1 MRVWEF
7 DDKKALPSDLVRE
20 QDFIL
25 RIRRLQRIGS
35 QHLVINLVLNALD
48 VIAKSSRALEAMQE
62 RLQEFA
68 KVTHGVYAEMSNGD
82 AFIIW
87 EETHDA
93 HILSAR
99 IVEAILPDG
108 HGMED
113 TSQFILTYHLP
124 LDYTALRER
133 ANHYVE
139 LVQTA
144 GTMGSDSDASHALK
158 SSAATG
164 PLTPWSV
171 EQIDKLLHD
180 IDLRRYGRTQFI
192 YKYQPDASWIPVT
205 EEYFLSFEDLRR
217 ERFPKLEIVTPEH
230 LFLALCQTLDK
241 RLLASL
247 TNHHDTIAG
256 KPIHLN
262 LSVGTVLG
270 PIFAQFV
277 HSIPR
282 KDRGLVGF
290 EFHRGD
296 LLQDF
301 TQTLNALNVIRHEG
315 FQTIIDSV
323 TPDMVNYLNLAAFD
337 VDFIKINVSKDRADQ
352 LANPVIR
359 KALSLLPPD
368 KLVFFR
374 CDSEKALAAGLEL
387 GVSRF
392 QGWLIDDAVTK
403 HGAGKGPQKS
413 LDN

>member
-1 MRVWEF
+1 MRVWEV
-7 DDKKALPSDLVRE
+7 DDRKAIPTDLVRE

-25 RIRRLQRIGS
+25 RVRRLQRLGTP
-35 QHLVINLVLNALD
+35 HLVINLVLNALD
-48 VIAKSSRALEAMQE
+48 IIAKSHRALEAVQD
-62 RLQEFA
+62 RLKEFA
-68 KVTHGVYAEMSNGD
+68 KVTHGLYAEMSNGD

-93 HILSAR
+93 QILTSR

-113 TSQFILTYHLP
+113 TSQFMLIYHLP
-124 LDYTALRER
+124 LEYTALRER

-144 GTMGSDSDASHALK
+144 ASLGSENDTMQALK
-158 SSAATG
+158 NDVVQG
-164 PLTPWSV
+164 QLTPRSV
-171 EQIDKLLHD
+171 DQIDKLLND

-192 YKYQPDASWIPVT
+192 YKYQADASWQPVC
-205 EEYFLSFEDLRR
+205 EEYFLSFDDLRR

-247 TNHHDTIAG
+247 TKHHDTIAG
-256 KPIHLN
+256 HNIQLN
-262 LSVGTVLG
+262 LAVGTVVG
-270 PIFAQFV
+270 PTFAQFV
-277 HSIPR
+277 HSIPKAER
-282 KDRGLVGF
+282 SLIGF

-301 TQTLNALNVIRHEG
+301 SQTLNALSVVKQEG
-315 FQTIIDSV
+315 FKTIIDSI
-323 TPDMVNYLNLAAFD
+323 TPDMLNYINFTAFN
-337 VDFIKINVSKDRADQ
+337 VDYLKINVSKDRTAQ
-352 LANPVIR
+352 LNDPTVR
-359 KALSLLPPD
+359 KALSQYPAD

-374 CDSEKALAAGLEL
+374 CDSEKALHAGLEL

-392 QGWLIDDAVTK
+392 QGWLIDEAVNKKET
-403 HGAGKGPQKS
+403 
-413 LDN
+413 